1 MTADLAQVDLQR
13 EADEERTGPIKSEEA
28 SQRLESFKQGEID
41 RWGRE
46 ASFDTPIEGFYIES
60 DGSRSLEKQGPG
72 S

>member
-1 MTADLAQVDLQR
+1 MDYESVDLQR
-13 EADEERTGPIKSEEA
+13 EADKERPRATKPEEA

-46 ASFDTPIEGFYIES
+46 ASFDTPIEDFYIES
-60 DGSRSLEKQGPG
+60 DSSRSLEGQGPG